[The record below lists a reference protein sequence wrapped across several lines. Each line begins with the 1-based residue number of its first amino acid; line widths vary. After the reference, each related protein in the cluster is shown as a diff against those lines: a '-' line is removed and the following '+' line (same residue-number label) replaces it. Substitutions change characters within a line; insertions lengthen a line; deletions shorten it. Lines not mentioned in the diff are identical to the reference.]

1 MNYLAVKDLKKT
13 ASLWELLEK
22 ENELIITRDGKPC
35 ALMVP
40 VRPETVERSLEE
52 VRRARFSA
60 TLDTIRDR
68 ARDLPSASPEVIER
82 EVQAVRRRNQ
92 ASAG

>member
-13 ASLWELLEK
+13 ANLWKLLEE

-68 ARDLPSASPEVIER
+68 ARNLPPVSPEMIDR
-82 EVQAVRRRNQ
+82 EVQAARSQNR
-92 ASAG
+92 SSEE

>member
-13 ASLWELLEK
+13 ASLWKMLEK
-22 ENELIITRDGKPC
+22 ESELIITRDGKPC

-40 VRPETVERSLEE
+40 IRPETAERSLAE

-60 TLDTIRDR
+60 ALDDIRDR
-68 ARDLPSASPEVIER
+68 ARQLPPISQEAIDR
-82 EVQAVRRRNQ
+82 EVQAVRKIKRD
-92 ASAG
+92 ADG

>member
-13 ASLWELLEK
+13 ASLWKMLDEER
-22 ENELIITRDGKPC
+22 ELIITRDGKPC

-40 VRPETVERSLEE
+40 VRPETVERSLAE

-60 TLDTIRDR
+60 TLDNIRDR
-68 ARDLPSASPEVIER
+68 AGRLPPVSPEAIDR
-82 EVQAVRRRNQ
+82 EVQAVRNRKW
-92 ASAG
+92 ASDE